1 MNIQGSARE
10 NMIRLSIDQKRTIIL
25 THMQSQELEQ
35 RTQSQPLQHSL
46 KHSQQKS
53 YLNIAQDYD
62 AMSDTSG
69 KIQIRDSDVT
79 SITSAA
85 SDSDNIEQKSNN
97 RLSLAYWF
105 YGTEQS
111 RSSSPPL
118 TNMPEQTKP
127 AVQTISQNN
136 SIGLF
141 GSLLGLY
148 PAAGNSAKL
157 EDTPEFYIEKL
168 TQK

>member
-1 MNIQGSARE
+1 MNIQGAARE
-10 NMIRLSIDQKRTIIL
+10 NMIRLSTDQKRTIIL
-25 THMQSQELEQ
+25 THIQSQESKQ
-35 RTQSQPLQHSL
+35 RSQSQPLQHSL
-46 KHSQQKS
+46 KHSQQ
-53 YLNIAQDYD
+53 LNIAQDYD

-69 KIQIRDSDVT
+69 KIQIRDSDVM
-79 SITSAA
+79 SVTSAA
-85 SDSDNIEQKSNN
+85 SNNDNIEQKPNN

-105 YGTEQS
+105 YGTEQT

-118 TNMPEQTKP
+118 TNVPEQIKP

-141 GSLLGLY
+141 SSLLGLY
-148 PAAGNSAKL
+148 PAAGNSAKS

>member
-1 MNIQGSARE
+1 MNIQGTARE

-25 THMQSQELEQ
+25 THIQSQELGQ
-35 RTQSQPLQHSL
+35 RSQSQPLQHS
-46 KHSQQKS
+46 
-53 YLNIAQDYD
+53 NIAQDYD

-69 KIQIRDSDVT
+69 KIQIRDSDVM
-79 SITSAA
+79 SVTSAA
-85 SDSDNIEQKSNN
+85 SDNDNVEHKPNN

-105 YGTEQS
+105 YGTEQT

-118 TNMPEQTKP
+118 TNGPEQIKP
-127 AVQTISQNN
+127 AVSQNN

-141 GSLLGLY
+141 SSLLGLY
-148 PAAGNSAKL
+148 PAAENSTKL